1 MANETET
8 VLLVDDE
15 EIVVGVGRQMLEKL
29 GFSVLTA
36 ASGKEAVDIYKINK
50 GRIGLVVLDMIMP
63 GMGAGDTYNELQ
75 AIDPAIK
82 VLLSSGYGVDEQTS
96 EVMKRGCKGFIQKPF
111 NMRVLSEKIE
121 EIMKEA

>member
-15 EIVVGVGRQMLEKL
+15 EIVVGVGRLMLEKL

-36 ASGKEAVDIYKINK
+36 ASGMEAVDIYKINK

-111 NMRVLSEKIE
+111 NMQVLSEKIE

>member
-36 ASGKEAVDIYKINK
+36 ASGKEAIDIYKINK

-75 AIDPAIK
+75 VIDPAIK

-111 NMRVLSEKIE
+111 NMQALSEKIE
-121 EIMKEA
+121 EIIKEA

>member
-15 EIVVGVGRQMLEKL
+15 EIVVGVGRLMLEKL

-36 ASGKEAVDIYKINK
+36 ASGMEAVDIYKINK

-82 VLLSSGYGVDEQTS
+82 VLLSSGYGVDDQTS

-111 NMRVLSEKIE
+111 NMQVLSEKIE